1 MERYLKKHPS
11 KWQNRY
17 TEAFKRHVC
26 EELIAGPLGPKALEQ
41 KYNLGKSTV
50 AFWLKQLGYAYKKD
64 DQLPLVIMS
73 KPSKQKQEDDALVKK
88 LKRELEDAKFQAEMY
103 RRIIEKAEQ
112 QLKIK
117 LTKNIN
123 TK

>member
-17 TEAFKRHVC
+17 TEVFKRHVC
-26 EELIAGPLGPKALEQ
+26 EELLAGPLGTKALEQ

-50 AFWLKQLGYAYKKD
+50 AWWLKQLGYDYKKPVR
-64 DQLPLVIMS
+64 LPLVIMS
-73 KPSKQKQEDDALVKK
+73 KPSKPKQEQDALVNK
-88 LKRELEDAKFQAEMY
+88 LKRELEDAKLQAEMY

-112 QLKIK
+112 ELKIK
-117 LTKNIN
+117 IRKNIN